1 MRFNYVIRR
10 IFFFLVIVWLAAS
23 VNFLL
28 PRLTGQDP
36 IREKLMREAMLGG
49 AMQVGIDQIVK
60 TYEIKFGLDRP
71 LYLQYLSYLGD
82 MARFDFNYSIAHYP
96 NRVIDMLMDALPWTL
111 GLLSVSFLLSFF
123 IGTFLGALFGWPRA
137 PRYIKWLFGPLLSLN
152 AIPYFLLGLV
162 LLYLLAFAVKLLPSG
177 GGYERG
183 TLPTLSWTFALDVGY
198 HAILPA
204 LSILLAQMGGWALGM
219 RAMMVTTQGE
229 DYMIFADAKGL
240 SERTL
245 FFRYAVRNAILPQV
259 TGLALVLGQL
269 ISGAV
274 LVEVIFQ
281 YPGVGS
287 LLWRAIR
294 ETDYFVVQGVVF
306 FSIVTI
312 GLATLLLDLLYPM
325 LDPRISYEK

>member
-1 MRFNYVIRR
+1 MRLNYLLRR
-10 IFFFLVIVWLAAS
+10 VGFFLIIVWVAAS
-23 VNFLL
+23 VNFFL

-36 IREKLMREAMLGG
+36 IREKLMREALLGG
-49 AMQVGIDQIVK
+49 GMQAGIDQIVK
-60 TYEIKFGLDRP
+60 TYEVKFGLDRP
-71 LYLQYLSYLGD
+71 LYMQYFSYLGD
-82 MARFDFNYSIAHYP
+82 VARFDFNYSISHYP
-96 NRVIDMLMDALPWTL
+96 NRVIDMMMDALPWTA
-111 GLLSVSFLLSFF
+111 GLLSVAFLLSFS
-123 IGTFLGALFGWPRA
+123 IGTLLGALFGWPRA
-137 PRYIKWLFGPLLSLN
+137 PRYLGWIFGPLLSLN
-152 AIPYFLLGLV
+152 AIPYFLFGLV
-162 LLYLLAFAVKLLPSG
+162 LLYLFSFALKWFPSG
-177 GGYERG
+177 GGFERG
-183 TLPTLSWTFALDVGY
+183 TLPIMNWKFVLDLAY

-219 RAMMVTTQGE
+219 RAMMITTQGE

-240 SERTL
+240 SDRTL

-274 LVEVIFQ
+274 LVEIVFQ
-281 YPGVGS
+281 YPGIGT
-287 LLWRAIR
+287 LLWRSIR

-312 GLATLLLDLLYPM
+312 GLATLLLDLIYPL

>member
-1 MRFNYVIRR
+1 LRLNYVFRR
-10 IFFFLVIVWLAAS
+10 VGFFLLIVWVAAS
-23 VNFLL
+23 VNFFL
-28 PRLTGQDP
+28 PRLSGQDP
-36 IREKLMREAMLGG
+36 IREKLLRESMLGG
-49 AMQVGIDQIVK
+49 AMQAGMDQIVK
-60 TYEIKFGLDRP
+60 TYEVKFGLDRP
-71 LYLQYLSYLGD
+71 LYQQYFSYLGD
-82 MARFDFNYSIAHYP
+82 VARFDFNYSISQYP
-96 NRVIDMLMDALPWTL
+96 NRVIDMILDALPWTA
-111 GLLSVSFLLSFF
+111 GLLSVAFLLSFSV
-123 IGTFLGALFGWPRA
+123 GTLLGALFGWPRA
-137 PRYIKWLFGPLLSLN
+137 PRYLGWLFGPLLSLS

-162 LLYLLAFAVKLLPSG
+162 LLYFFAFYLKWLPSG
-177 GGYERG
+177 GGFERG
-183 TLPTLSWTFALDVGY
+183 TLPTASVKFALDVAH

-204 LSILLAQMGGWALGM
+204 LSILLAQLGGWALGM

-229 DYMIFADAKGL
+229 DYMVFADAKGL

-245 FFRYAVRNAILPQV
+245 FLRYAMRNAILPQV

-274 LVEVIFQ
+274 LVEIVFQ
-281 YPGVGS
+281 YPGVGT

-312 GLATLLLDLLYPM
+312 GLATLLLDLIYPL

>member
-1 MRFNYVIRR
+1 
-10 IFFFLVIVWLAAS
+10 
-23 VNFLL
+23 
-28 PRLTGQDP
+28 
-36 IREKLMREAMLGG
+36 MREALLGG
-49 AMQVGIDQIVK
+49 ATQLGMEEIIK
-60 TYEIKFGLDRP
+60 TYGIKFGLDRP
-71 LYLQYLSYLGD
+71 LYLQYFSYLGD
-82 MARFDFNYSIAHYP
+82 VARFDFNYSIAHYP
-96 NRVIDMLMDALPWTL
+96 NRVIDMLVDALPWTL
-111 GLLSVSFLLSFF
+111 GLLSVSFLLSFS

-137 PRYIKWLFGPLLSLN
+137 PGYIKWLFGPLLSLN

-162 LLYLLAFAVKLLPSG
+162 LLYFLAFAVKILPSG
-177 GGYERG
+177 GGFERG
-183 TLPTLSWTFALDVGY
+183 TLPSLSLHFALDVAY
-198 HAILPA
+198 HAVLPA

-245 FFRYAVRNAILPQV
+245 FFRYALRNAILPQV

-281 YPGVGS
+281 YPGIGS

-312 GLATLLLDLLYPM
+312 GLATLLLDLIYPL

>member
-1 MRFNYVIRR
+1 MRFKYVIRR
-10 IFFFLVIVWLAAS
+10 IGFFVAIVWVAAS
-23 VNFLL
+23 VNFFL

-49 AMQVGIDQIVK
+49 AMQSGIDQIIK
-60 TYEIKFGLDRP
+60 TYEVKFGLDRP
-71 LYLQYLSYLGD
+71 LYQQYLSYIGD
-82 MARFDFNYSIAHYP
+82 VLRFDFNYSISRYP
-96 NRVIDMLMDALPWTL
+96 NRVIDMLLDALPWTA
-111 GLLSVSFLLSFF
+111 GLLSVSFLLSFLA
-123 IGTFLGALFGWPRA
+123 GTFLGALFGWPRA
-137 PRYIKWLFGPLLSLN
+137 PKYIKWLFGPLLSLN

-162 LLYLLAFAVKLLPSG
+162 LLYLLSFAVKILPSG
-177 GGYERG
+177 GGFERG
-183 TLPTLSWTFALDVGY
+183 TLPSFSLKFILDVIY

-204 LSILLAQMGGWALGM
+204 LSILLAQIGGWALGM
-219 RAMMVTTQGE
+219 RAMMITTQGE
-229 DYMIFADAKGL
+229 DYMVFADAKGL

-245 FFRYAVRNAILPQV
+245 FFRYAMRNAILPQA

-274 LVEVIFQ
+274 LVEIVFQ
-281 YPGVGS
+281 YPGIGT

-312 GLATLLLDLLYPM
+312 GLATLLLDLIYPI

>member
-1 MRFNYVIRR
+1 LRFNYLIRR
-10 IFFFLVIVWLAAS
+10 VGFFLIIVWLAAS
-23 VNFLL
+23 VNFFL

-49 AMQVGIDQIVK
+49 AAQSGMEQIIK
-60 TYEIKFGLDRP
+60 TYEVKFGLDRP
-71 LYLQYLSYLGD
+71 LILQYLSYLGD
-82 MARFDFNYSIAHYP
+82 VARFDFNYSIAHYP
-96 NRVIDMLMDALPWTL
+96 NRVIDMLMDALPWTV

-137 PRYIKWLFGPLLSLN
+137 PRYIKWLFGPLLSLS

-162 LLYLLAFAVKLLPSG
+162 LLYLLAFAVKWLPSG

-183 TLPTLSWTFALDVGY
+183 TLPTLSWPFALDIAY

-204 LSILLAQMGGWALGM
+204 LSILLAQLGGWALGM

-229 DYMIFADAKGL
+229 DYMVFADAKGL

-245 FFRYAVRNAILPQV
+245 FLRYAVRNAILPQV

-274 LVEVIFQ
+274 LVEVVFQ
-281 YPGVGS
+281 YPGIGS

-312 GLATLLLDLLYPM
+312 GLATLLLDLFYPV